1 MTSRSCVQLC
11 VANLW
16 KYLLLLKI
24 KYNYIFIF
32 IIFIDFSVLFFSLG
46 SGKKHF
52 FFFFPI
58 CTFIFLLHLLSPKL
72 LSLFILLL
80 DDISH
85 FFSSYLSHQELFQTL
100 IIYLS
105 LNIYLNNQEKL
116 IFIVLWRVIW
126 VAQIF
131 KLCWGVKVNTFF
143 LFSFFPIGS
152 IKADLLLVV
161 QNWSVGKRYK
171 NVPVNPMSFHEG
183 RYK

>member
-1 MTSRSCVQLC
+1 MRGQFM
-11 VANLW
+11 
-16 KYLLLLKI
+16 KIFIFLKI

-32 IIFIDFSVLFFSLG
+32 IIFTDFSVLFFSLG
-46 SGKKHF
+46 SRKKHF
-52 FFFFPI
+52 FFSI
-58 CTFIFLLHLLSPKL
+58 CTFIFLLHLLSPKV

-80 DDISH
+80 DYISH

-126 VAQIF
+126 VTQIF
-131 KLCWGVKVNTFF
+131 KLCLAVKVNTFF
-143 LFSFFPIGS
+143 LFSFFPIGL

-171 NVPVNPMSFHEG
+171 NVPVNPISFHEG